1 MPVRVSLT
9 IPRVTPIVD
18 EIESARAGE
27 VVAPES
33 PRELLAALRRV
44 CDRRATY
51 MPGVRRLQERY
62 EYRGLYDAAF
72 SFMRQPPPGIS
83 ATERRQ
89 WSEDERG
96 SRRQVVDRYF
106 RNNVLLSLVAAGAAA
121 ANFLLHPVLARYLSV
136 EEYGEI
142 QAMFA
147 LVAVVSVVPAW
158 LAGVATGAVSG
169 ADERDVR
176 GIHARMLQAAALR
189 DAALLMTALVGL
201 SLLVAAGPISHVL
214 RFDSVAPLIG
224 FAVISLATIPVLFRG
239 VLLGAYKRYYE
250 HAVTQLVQSGS
261 RVVLATSAV
270 LGGLRSA
277 GVIVA
282 AVVAQG
288 VAYVYAYVYA
298 NRKSPVGARSIGFVG
313 WRIESR
319 LSRKLRSVAAD
330 AVVAATFIFFT
341 VTDVVMVR
349 FFFDRPIS
357 GEYAGVAIVGRIAL
371 FAAGLGGG
379 ILSASGRPGDP
390 NIYSPAALWRAL
402 RTSGLIAGVVIVG
415 FSIYDSELVSLIVGQ
430 RYAASAELL
439 PSLGLLMLATI
450 LANDLFAYQ
459 ITRNRGLVVLAA
471 LIGVVTT
478 VVLSLYDHSNTA
490 AIVRAYTAGALI
502 AALVSCGA
510 LLRRAP

>member
-1 MPVRVSLT
+1 
-9 IPRVTPIVD
+9 
-18 EIESARAGE
+18 
-27 VVAPES
+27 
-33 PRELLAALRRV
+33 
-44 CDRRATY
+44 
-51 MPGVRRLQERY
+51 
-62 EYRGLYDAAF
+62 
-72 SFMRQPPPGIS
+72 
-83 ATERRQ
+83 
-89 WSEDERG
+89 
-96 SRRQVVDRYF
+96 
-106 RNNVLLSLVAAGAAA
+106 
-121 ANFLLHPVLARYLSV
+121 
-136 EEYGEI
+136 
-142 QAMFA
+142 
-147 LVAVVSVVPAW
+147 
-158 LAGVATGAVSG
+158 
-169 ADERDVR
+169 
-176 GIHARMLQAAALR
+176 
-189 DAALLMTALVGL
+189 
-201 SLLVAAGPISHVL
+201 
-214 RFDSVAPLIG
+214 
-224 FAVISLATIPVLFRG
+224 
-239 VLLGAYKRYYE
+239 
-250 HAVTQLVQSGS
+250 
-261 RVVLATSAV
+261 
-270 LGGLRSA
+270 
-277 GVIVA
+277 
-282 AVVAQG
+282 
-288 VAYVYAYVYA
+288 
-298 NRKSPVGARSIGFVG
+298 
-313 WRIESR
+313 
-319 LSRKLRSVAAD
+319 LRSVAAD